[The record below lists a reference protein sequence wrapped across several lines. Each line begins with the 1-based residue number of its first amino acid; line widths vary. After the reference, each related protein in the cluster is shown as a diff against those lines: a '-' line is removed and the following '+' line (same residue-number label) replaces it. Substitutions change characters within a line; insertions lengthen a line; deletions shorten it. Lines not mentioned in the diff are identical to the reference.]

1 MSKHLLRSA
10 RSFPVRQL
18 NLLECFRALEDTPT
32 LQSLGEVEHG
42 FARAFVA
49 PVNVDRL
56 FGGL

>member
-1 MSKHLLRSA
+1 MLKHLLRSA

-18 NLLECFRALEDTPT
+18 NLFESFGALEYTPT

-56 FGGL
+56 FGEL